1 MSNYNSCVSEL
12 APRLK
17 KRGLEN
23 AEVTAASM
31 CAMRFPEDKGVSR
44 KFSIEPSN
52 TSEKRRA
59 FALEFSIAPE
69 AYPEQFN
76 NELDIWE
83 FPVLAITSGEHS
95 YTEDGSEEKVYI
107 EPSILKSNIE
117 AFTELPIYVN
127 HQRTQDDLIGTAIKP
142 EIKEMDDGKIAVGML
157 AQISNNERGKE
168 IINKMQDG
176 DVTNVSIDWFSKDI
190 DVAGDTYA
198 TNIRPVE
205 VSFIDNVVA
214 EPVCGECTIETK
226 CGSHDE
232 VQVEQEEPCCDSCSS
247 GNTTCGHNPEDGKN
261 SEDDTMSEEVVKS
274 EAEVITEREFASIKN
289 QLDEMTSSYKDLQGK
304 YESATKAISDFEE
317 MEAKRANEAASLRKK
332 ELVNS
337 IIDREVVLKT
347 LEEEKKEAR
356 FEDLKDWDEVKLS
369 GFNAALEA
377 VPVPEETE
385 RSFGK
390 GKAHEASEAPV
401 ETEAPERERLFS
413 MNKDGR
419 IVFNKK

>member
-1 MSNYNSCVSEL
+1 MSNYTACVNEL

-17 KRGLEN
+17 KRGIN
-23 AEVTAASM
+23 NPDGMAESM
-31 CAMRFPEDKGVSR
+31 CLIRFADDEETPR
-44 KFSIEPSN
+44 QFSVDQ
-52 TSEKRRA
+52 TLDEKHRA
-59 FALEFSIAPE
+59 FAMDFTITAD
-69 AYPEQFN
+69 AFPEQFN
-76 NELDIWE
+76 EEENIWE
-83 FPVLAITSGEHS
+83 FPVLAITSGEHK
-95 YTEDGSEEKVYI
+95 YKEDGLEEKVYI

-117 AFTELPIYVN
+117 AFKELPIYVN
-127 HQRTQDDLIGTAIKP
+127 HQRTQEDLIGTAINP
-142 EIKEMDDGKIAVGML
+142 EIKEMENGKIAVGML
-157 AQISNNERGKE
+157 AQVSNNERGKE
-168 IINKMQDG
+168 IIKKMQDG

-190 DVAGDTYA
+190 DVMGDTFA

-205 VSFIDNVVA
+205 VSFIDNEVA

-226 CGSHDE
+226 CDSHGE
-232 VQVEQEEPCCDSCSS
+232 VQLEQDEPCCDTCTS
-247 GNTTCGHNPEDGKN
+247 GNTTCGNTPESGTD
-261 SEDDTMSEEVVKS
+261 SEDDTMSKDDVKS
-274 EAEVITEREFASIKN
+274 EAEAITEREFASIKN
-289 QLDEMTSSYKDLQGK
+289 QLDEMTSNYKDLQGK

-369 GFNAALEA
+369 GFSAALEA

-401 ETEAPERERLFS
+401 ETEEPERERMFS
-413 MNKDGR
+413 MDKDGR

>member
-1 MSNYNSCVSEL
+1 MSNYTACVNEL

-17 KRGLEN
+17 KRGIN
-23 AEVTAASM
+23 NPDGMAESM
-31 CAMRFPEDKGVSR
+31 CLIRFADDEETPR
-44 KFSIEPSN
+44 QFSVDQ
-52 TSEKRRA
+52 TLDEKHRA
-59 FALEFSIAPE
+59 FAMDFTITAD
-69 AYPEQFN
+69 AFPEQFN
-76 NELDIWE
+76 EEENIWE
-83 FPVLAITSGEHS
+83 FPVLAITSGEHK
-95 YTEDGSEEKVYI
+95 YKEDGLEEKVYI

-117 AFTELPIYVN
+117 AFKELPIYVN
-127 HQRTQDDLIGTAIKP
+127 HQRTQEDLIGTAINP
-142 EIKEMDDGKIAVGML
+142 EIKEMENGKIAVGML
-157 AQISNNERGKE
+157 AQVSNNERGKE
-168 IINKMQDG
+168 IIKKMQDG

-190 DVAGDTYA
+190 DVMGDTFA

-205 VSFIDNVVA
+205 VSFIDKEVA
-214 EPVCGECTIETK
+214 EPVCGECTFETK
-226 CGSHDE
+226 CDSHGE
-232 VQVEQEEPCCDSCSS
+232 VQLEQDEPCCDTCTS
-247 GNTTCGHNPEDGKN
+247 GNTTCGNTPESGTD
-261 SEDDTMSEEVVKS
+261 SEDDTMSKDDVKS
-274 EAEVITEREFASIKN
+274 EAEAITEREFASIKN
-289 QLDEMTSSYKDLQGK
+289 QLDEMTSNYKDLQGK

-369 GFNAALEA
+369 GFSAALEA

-401 ETEAPERERLFS
+401 ETEEPERERMFS
-413 MNKDGR
+413 MDKDGR

>member
-1 MSNYNSCVSEL
+1 MSNYTSCVNEL

-17 KRGLEN
+17 KRGIN
-23 AEVTAASM
+23 NPDGMAESM
-31 CAMRFPEDKGVSR
+31 CLIRFADDEETPR
-44 KFSIEPSN
+44 QFSVDQ
-52 TSEKRRA
+52 TLDEKHRA
-59 FALEFSIAPE
+59 FAMDFTITAD
-69 AYPEQFN
+69 AFPEQFN
-76 NELDIWE
+76 EEENIWE
-83 FPVLAITSGEHS
+83 FPVLAITSGEHK
-95 YTEDGSEEKVYI
+95 YKEDGLEEKVYI

-117 AFTELPIYVN
+117 AFKELPIYVN
-127 HQRTQDDLIGTAIKP
+127 HQRTQEDLIGTAINP
-142 EIKEMDDGKIAVGML
+142 EIKEMENGKIAVGML
-157 AQISNNERGKE
+157 AQVSNNERGKE
-168 IINKMQDG
+168 IIKKMQDG

-190 DVAGDTYA
+190 DVMGDTFA

-205 VSFIDNVVA
+205 VSFIDNEVA

-226 CGSHDE
+226 CDSHGE
-232 VQVEQEEPCCDSCSS
+232 VQLEQDEPCCDTCTS
-247 GNTTCGHNPEDGKN
+247 GNTTCGNTPESGTD
-261 SEDDTMSEEVVKS
+261 SEDDTMSKDDVKS
-274 EAEVITEREFASIKN
+274 EAEAITEREFASIKN
-289 QLDEMTSSYKDLQGK
+289 QLDEMTSNYKDLQGK

-369 GFNAALEA
+369 GFSAALEA

-401 ETEAPERERLFS
+401 ETEEPERERMFS
-413 MNKDGR
+413 MDKDGR

>member
-1 MSNYNSCVSEL
+1 MSNYTECVNEL

-17 KRGLEN
+17 KRGLDN
-23 AEVTAASM
+23 PDGMAESM
-31 CAMRFPEDKGVSR
+31 CAVRFVDDEETPR
-44 KFSIEPSN
+44 QFSIEHSLG
-52 TSEKRRA
+52 EKHRA
-59 FALEFSIAPE
+59 FAMDFTLTADAF
-69 AYPEQFN
+69 PEQFN
-76 NELDIWE
+76 EEANIWE
-83 FPVLAITSGEHS
+83 FPVLAITSGEHK
-95 YTEDGSEEKVYI
+95 YKEDGSEEKVYI

-117 AFTELPIYVN
+117 AFKELPIYVN
-127 HQRTQDDLIGTAIKP
+127 HQRTQEDLIGTAINP
-142 EIKEMDDGKIAVGML
+142 EIKEMEDGKIAVGML
-157 AQISNNERGKE
+157 AQVSNNERGKE
-168 IINKMQDG
+168 IIKKMQDG

-190 DVAGDTYA
+190 DVMGDTFA

-226 CGSHDE
+226 CDSHGE
-232 VQVEQEEPCCDSCSS
+232 VQVGQDEPCCDSCAS
-247 GNTTCGHNPEDGKN
+247 GNTTCENNPECGTN
-261 SEDDTMSEEVVKS
+261 SEDDTMSKDDVKS
-274 EAEVITEREFASIKN
+274 EAEVITEREFGNIKS
-289 QLDEMTSSYKDLQGK
+289 QLDEMTSNYSELKGK

-337 IIDREVVLKT
+337 IIDRELVLKT
-347 LEEEKKEAR
+347 LEDEKKEAR
-356 FEDLKDWDEVKLS
+356 FEEMKEWDEAKLS
-369 GFNAALEA
+369 GFSAALEA

-401 ETEAPERERLFS
+401 ETEEPERERMFS
-413 MNKDGR
+413 MNKDGK

>member
-1 MSNYNSCVSEL
+1 MSNYTACVNEL

-17 KRGLEN
+17 KLVINNPDGM
-23 AEVTAASM
+23 AESM
-31 CAMRFPEDKGVSR
+31 CLIRFADDEETPR
-44 KFSIEPSN
+44 QFSVDQ
-52 TSEKRRA
+52 TLDEKHRA
-59 FALEFSIAPE
+59 FAMDFTITAD
-69 AYPEQFN
+69 AFPEQFN
-76 NELDIWE
+76 EEENIWE
-83 FPVLAITSGEHS
+83 FPVLAITSGEHK
-95 YTEDGSEEKVYI
+95 YKEDGLEEKVYI

-117 AFTELPIYVN
+117 AFKELPIYVN
-127 HQRTQDDLIGTAIKP
+127 HQRTQEDLIGTAINP
-142 EIKEMDDGKIAVGML
+142 EIKEMENGKIAVGML
-157 AQISNNERGKE
+157 AQVSNNERGKE
-168 IINKMQDG
+168 IIKKMQDG

-190 DVAGDTYA
+190 DVMGDTFA

-205 VSFIDNVVA
+205 VSFIDNEVA

-226 CGSHDE
+226 CDSHGE
-232 VQVEQEEPCCDSCSS
+232 VQLEQDEPCCDTCTS
-247 GNTTCGHNPEDGKN
+247 GNTTCGNTPESGTD
-261 SEDDTMSEEVVKS
+261 SEDDTMSKDDVKS
-274 EAEVITEREFASIKN
+274 EAEAITEREFASIKH
-289 QLDEMTSSYKDLQGK
+289 QLDEMTSNYKDLQGK

-369 GFNAALEA
+369 GFSAALEA

-401 ETEAPERERLFS
+401 ETEEPERERMFS
-413 MNKDGR
+413 MDKDGR

>member
-1 MSNYNSCVSEL
+1 MSNYTSCVNEL

-17 KRGLEN
+17 KRGMEN
-23 AEVTAASM
+23 PDGMAASM
-31 CAMRFPEDKGVSR
+31 CAVRFADDEETPR
-44 KFSIEPSN
+44 QFSVDQ
-52 TSEKRRA
+52 TLDEKRRA
-59 FALEFSIAPE
+59 FAMDMTLSADAF
-69 AYPEQFN
+69 PEQFN
-76 NELDIWE
+76 EEKNIWE
-83 FPVLAITSGEHS
+83 FPVLAITSGEHK

-117 AFTELPIYVN
+117 SFTELPIYVN
-127 HQRTQDDLIGTAIKP
+127 HQRTQDDLIGTAINP

-157 AQISNNERGKE
+157 AQVSNSERGKE
-168 IINKMQDG
+168 IIKKMQDG

-190 DVAGDTYA
+190 DVMGDTFA
-198 TNIRPVE
+198 TSIRPVE

-214 EPVCGECTIETK
+214 DPVCDECTIETK
-226 CGSHDE
+226 CDSQEE

-247 GNTTCGHNPEDGKN
+247 GDTTCGQNPEDGTV

-274 EAEVITEREFASIKN
+274 EAEVITEREFASIKT
-289 QLDEMTSSYKDLQGK
+289 QLDEMTSNYKDLQGK

-317 MEAKRANEAASLRKK
+317 MEAKRANEAAALRKK
-332 ELVNS
+332 ELVNA
-337 IIDREVVLKT
+337 IIDRQVVLKT
-347 LEEEKKEAR
+347 LEEEKKEVR
-356 FEDLKDWDEVKLS
+356 FEELKDWDEVKLS

-401 ETEAPERERLFS
+401 ETEVPERERMFS
-413 MNKDGR
+413 MDKNGR